1 MTVGRPNNRYMRG
14 KMSIIAMLRIKKW
27 GAPFD
32 CDLMSV
38 SAWATFQDLIDSELG
53 AYTTHR
59 IALNKLIKT
68 WQCAREHML
77 LQMRPSHM
85 KDPRKEKRQGGSGRR
100 GEI

>member
-14 KMSIIAMLRIKKW
+14 NMSIIEMLRIKKW

-32 CDLMSV
+32 FDLMSV

-68 WQCAREHML
+68 WQCAWEHML
-77 LQMRPSHM
+77 LQMRQSHM
-85 KDPRKEKRQGGSGRR
+85 EDPRKGRR
-100 GEI
+100 